1 MTVEEPVLS
10 QSVIEPAFDAQLTI
24 NLTKEF
30 EKALENYRAVAL
42 NIKWKEFPE
51 VKQYVKDEIH
61 PRTS

>member
-1 MTVEEPVLS
+1 
-10 QSVIEPAFDAQLTI
+10 VIDTAFDAQLTI
-24 NLTKEF
+24 NLTQEF